1 MLSLCYHELRGNIK
15 EHKEKKIID
24 GYVLDNV
31 LGKIKEMVGI
41 LWY

>member
-1 MLSLCYHELRGNIK
+1 MKMLSLCYHELRGNIK

-41 LWY
+41 L